1 MKSWNTVAIVGVGM
15 IGGSIGLALR
25 KRKLARRV
33 IGVGRREETLRRA
46 ERVGAITEATLRLDE
61 AVKAA
66 NVVVIATPVGQIVEK
81 VCCAAEH
88 APSTALL
95 TDAGSTKATLVRQI
109 ERALPTKARFIG
121 SHPLAGSE
129 KTGPESADADLLVG
143 RLVVITPTRRTPA
156 GVAEDAAAFWLAL
169 GADVVP
175 MSPAAHDA
183 AVAGSSHLPHL
194 LASVIAQATPEA
206 ALPLTASGWRDT
218 TRIAAG
224 DPELWTEI
232 LLDNRANVLKSL
244 ARFEKTLSG
253 VRAALE
259 RGDSAALRRLLASAK
274 RIRDALGS

>member
-66 NVVVIATPVGQIVEK
+66 DVVVVATPVGQIVER
-81 VCCAAEH
+81 VCCVAEH

-109 ERALPTKARFIG
+109 ERALPTKVRFIG

-156 GVAEDAAAFWLAL
+156 GVADDAAAFWLAL
-169 GADVVP
+169 GADVVS
-175 MSPAAHDA
+175 MSPAAHD
-183 AVAGSSHLPHL
+183 
-194 LASVIAQATPEA
+194 
-206 ALPLTASGWRDT
+206 
-218 TRIAAG
+218 IAARWW
-224 DPELWTEI
+224 LNTEH
-232 LLDNRANVLKSL
+232 
-244 ARFEKTLSG
+244 
-253 VRAALE
+253 VRHIF
-259 RGDSAALRRLLASAK
+259 SRR
-274 RIRDALGS
+274 R